1 MDYAKTQTFSGIQ
14 DCMKSYG
21 HCYEW
26 RTILQ
31 VISENLL
38 PSGNIYPPTSEETR
52 LDYILEHVYKNIT
65 IKFGLEVK
73 NPVGLNVLLSQT
85 KTKTVSV
92 IEMAY
97 DIGDKV
103 RKQLLASNMDNTIAI
118 INLSYL
124 NETEIPIVTQNI
136 MKGTGASFSNYKLNR
151 QVGAQSYS
159 MNWNNTSMNATL
171 LLFMSNIISE
181 DILL

>member
-1 MDYAKTQTFSGIQ
+1 
-14 DCMKSYG
+14 
-21 HCYEW
+21 
-26 RTILQ
+26 
-31 VISENLL
+31 
-38 PSGNIYPPTSEETR
+38 
-52 LDYILEHVYKNIT
+52 
-65 IKFGLEVK
+65 
-73 NPVGLNVLLSQT
+73 
-85 KTKTVSV
+85 
-92 IEMAY
+92 MAY

-136 MKGTGASFSNYKLNR
+136 MKGTGANFSNYKLNR

-171 LLFMSNIISE
+171 LFMSNIISE